1 MVKVLNS
8 LNVKVSCLGNH
19 DLDFGIERMKEL
31 VEMTKPCKWLISNLT
46 LERTGKPVGDLATW
60 AIEEV
65 KTEGGKLRI
74 GFFGVAEEEWLG
86 QLSTLITEKF
96 IYRDYIETAKEMSA
110 WLREKKHCDV
120 IIALTH
126 MRVPND
132 RILA

>member
-1 MVKVLNS
+1 MVDLLGNEAVDDEQVEEGEETMEPWYKPVRNLARQEI
-8 LNVKVSCLGNH
+8 LNVFH
-19 DLDFGIERMKEL
+19 
-31 VEMTKPCKWLISNLT
+31 
-46 LERTGKPVGDLATW
+46 KPVGNLATW

-65 KTEGGKLRI
+65 VTEGGKLKI

-86 QLSTLITEKF
+86 QFSSDITEKF

-110 WLREKKHCDV
+110 WLREKKRCDI

>member
-46 LERTGKPVGDLATW
+46 LESTGKPVGDLATW

-65 KTEGGKLRI
+65 VTSEGKLQI

-86 QLSTLITEKF
+86 QLGISEKL

-110 WLREKKHCDV
+110 WLREERHCDV
-120 IIALTH
+120 VIALAH
-126 MRVPND
+126 MRVGND
-132 RILA
+132 RNLA

>member
-31 VEMTKPCKWLISNLT
+31 VAMTKPCKWLISNLT
-46 LERTGKPVGDLATW
+46 VESTGKPVGELATW

-65 KTEGGKLRI
+65 MTEGGKLKI

-86 QLSTLITEKF
+86 QLSSDITEKF
-96 IYRDYIETAKEMSA
+96 IYRDYIETAREMSA
-110 WLREKKHCDV
+110 WLREKEINKFRNVH
-120 IIALTH
+120 
-126 MRVPND
+126 
-132 RILA
+132 